1 MSTIQELKDELE
13 TLMVL
18 PYNQGKQLRT
28 LALIGKIL
36 THMEAYERAEFS
48 HETRITSIE
57 NKLQKGGKV
66 EVNVRY
72 SEET

>member
-13 TLMVL
+13 ILMAL
-18 PYNQGKQLRT
+18 PDSQAKQLRT

-36 THMEAYERAEFS
+36 DHMEVYERAEFF

-57 NKLQKGGKV
+57 NKMKKGGKV

>member
-13 TLMVL
+13 ILMAL
-18 PYNQGKQLRT
+18 PDSQAKQLRI

-36 THMEAYERAEFS
+36 VHMEALEKLYFNQDMK
-48 HETRITSIE
+48 ITAIQ
-57 NKLQKGGKV
+57 NKLDKGGKV

-72 SEET
+72 S

>member
-1 MSTIQELKDELE
+1 MSTIQELRDELE
-13 TLMVL
+13 TLMIL
-18 PYNQGKQLRT
+18 PDSQGKQLRI

-36 THMEAYERAEFS
+36 IHMEAYEKAEFS
-48 HETRITSIE
+48 NDIRITSIE

-72 SEET
+72 S

>member
-13 TLMVL
+13 ILMAL
-18 PYNQGKQLRT
+18 PDSQTKQLRT

-36 THMEAYERAEFS
+36 VHMEAYERAGFFQDA
-48 HETRITSIE
+48 RITSIE
-57 NKLQKGGKV
+57 NKLDKGGKV

-72 SEET
+72 S